1 MSVVYRYDIE
11 DFLADPELLI
21 LRREVASLEGE
32 KLRREKQVR
41 DACEIASLRARREEL
56 RKELGYD

>member
-1 MSVVYRYDIE
+1 MTDVYRYAIE
-11 DFLADPELLI
+11 DFLTDPELLR
-21 LRREVASLEGE
+21 LRREVSCMEGE

-41 DACEIASLRARREEL
+41 DACEIAGLRARREEL